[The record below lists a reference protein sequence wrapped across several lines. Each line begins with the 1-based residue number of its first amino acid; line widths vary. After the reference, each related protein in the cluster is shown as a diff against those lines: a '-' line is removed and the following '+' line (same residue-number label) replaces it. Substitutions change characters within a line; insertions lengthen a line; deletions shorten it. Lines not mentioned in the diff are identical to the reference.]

1 MIDRTSIEIL
11 PADWRTRA
19 KTLRQYRGGT
29 SAVALEAC
37 TAELET
43 ALRQRDDTILTLTE
57 AAGGKAATLPL
68 TWDAWCA
75 RARSR
80 TPEGPAHPGSL
91 EGTSPMRPG
100 RWPSLVWR
108 RSLRCARF
116 RAGRSCSPSSRRVS
130 DDGTKRSRRS
140 YSAGERGRN
149 RVLVFPDPGPV
160 SSGSSGAKADGGLP
174 SRSDIATG
182 TGPRGRRTQSL
193 PAASSP

>member
-19 KTLRQYRGGT
+19 KTLRRYGGKT
-29 SAVALEAC
+29 PAVALEAC
-37 TAELET
+37 AAELET

-57 AAGGKAATLPL
+57 AAVGKAATPPL

-75 RARSR
+75 RARSQ

-108 RSLRCARF
+108 RSLPLR
-116 RAGRSCSPSSRRVS
+116 
-130 DDGTKRSRRS
+130 
-140 YSAGERGRN
+140 E
-149 RVLVFPDPGPV
+149 V
-160 SSGSSGAKADGGLP
+160 SSGQ
-174 SRSDIATG
+174 IV
-182 TGPRGRRTQSL
+182 QSVIEEGIG
-193 PAASSP
+193 